1 MHDTMRVPPVIFAD
15 EALIRAMDQKVYEQ
29 AVNVASLPGYVKDAY
44 AMPDAHVDYGF
55 PIGGVAASDPD
66 DGGVISAAG
75 VGFDI
80 SCGVRGCTPASRV
93 PTSCRSR
100 RNWRRSSTIVCPQAS
115 AAPAR
120 YALARSR
127 WKVPSANAAR
137 CHTPRGFKNE
147 SITHAA
153 SIRPK
158 FSTAC

>member
-1 MHDTMRVPPVIFAD
+1 VSAVTFAD

-29 AVNVASLPGYVKDAY
+29 AVNVASLHGIVKDAY
-44 AMPDAHVDYGF
+44 AMPDAHWDYGF

-66 DGGVISAAG
+66 DGGVISAGG

-120 YALARSR
+120 YVLART
-127 WKVPSANAAR
+127 NAAR
-137 CHTPRGFKNE
+137 CHTPRGFKNV